1 MLSRILIPSHDDEY
15 NLRTNIFFLV
25 LVYVKFVYH
34 HLWLLHIEQTNYI
47 TNITV
52 PDHVRAQN
60 NKIDFM
66 ERVKK
71 ASNVTSRVK
80 RDLTNTTHYVPKPT
94 PEYNSTPELQSYKR
108 LCKGLDVKVRYEFV
122 SYGL

>member
-1 MLSRILIPSHDDEY
+1 
-15 NLRTNIFFLV
+15 
-25 LVYVKFVYH
+25 
-34 HLWLLHIEQTNYI
+34 
-47 TNITV
+47 
-52 PDHVRAQN
+52 
-60 NKIDFM
+60 M

-71 ASNVTSRVK
+71 AANVTSRVK

-122 SYGL
+122 LYGLLTKSKILTHKKIQNKKPLNKW